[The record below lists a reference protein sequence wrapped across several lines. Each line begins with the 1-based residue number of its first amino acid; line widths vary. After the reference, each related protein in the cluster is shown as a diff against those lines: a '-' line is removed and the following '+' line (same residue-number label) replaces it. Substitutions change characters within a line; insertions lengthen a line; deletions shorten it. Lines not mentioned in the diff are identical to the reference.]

1 MGEGNITQP
10 TVHKKWH
17 LQLNNLL
24 SLFPD
29 HRSLEA
35 LRLFHFELPLPIF
48 VQAHNV
54 STNTLLLK
62 SLWASYKSYQT
73 VLCQIKYTSTIF
85 LKTGLFLP
93 QLRVKILWDNTLR
106 ILRNSFFSSKT
117 YEAHTYIFL
126 KSFLKGSYNHTLKMI
141 FTFSQFLTLRAFCP

>member
-1 MGEGNITQP
+1 MGEGDITQP

-48 VQAHNV
+48 VQTHNV

-62 SLWASYKSYQT
+62 SLWASYKSY
-73 VLCQIKYTSTIF
+73 
-85 LKTGLFLP
+85 
-93 QLRVKILWDNTLR
+93 
-106 ILRNSFFSSKT
+106 
-117 YEAHTYIFL
+117 
-126 KSFLKGSYNHTLKMI
+126 
-141 FTFSQFLTLRAFCP
+141 